1 MKLITMT
8 QQEINNTSM
17 LKVGTILRGT
27 YRIDSYLSSGGFGNT
42 YVATNVEFDER
53 VAIKEF
59 FMKGV
64 TQRDDNQT
72 TVSVSNAEN
81 SNSFLEQKEKFKKEA
96 RRIRQLKNEHIVSV
110 HDLFEENGT
119 AYYVMDY
126 VDGENLAE
134 RLKKTGRPMTESEIR
149 LILPQILDALKA
161 VHAEKMWHLD
171 LKPANIMLEKGGK
184 VKLIDFGA
192 SKQLNAQKGGA
203 TTSTAI
209 SYTNGYAPRE
219 QMEQNYDKFGPWTDI
234 YALGATLYNLLTNK
248 RPPLP
253 SDIDDDESV
262 DKHQSLPFS
271 DSVSAEMKSMVL
283 MMLNTN
289 RLQRPQSVDAIICAE
304 KTRRVTPQQQAT
316 YQRSASYEDEE
327 TLIATPKPKKEEKKV
342 ESKVKV
348 ESQTTTQTSYTYT
361 SQESNDNNGSG
372 KGIKNEVQQENNK
385 IWKWIIPV
393 VFIIGIIVWGVNR
406 SNTMSEEVSGNVA
419 TDVITTDT
427 IAIFGPKYK
436 TVSKEGW
443 LSIKSILLT
452 QEDTRIDFEYVNRY
466 EQGGWCSIDENTY
479 ISDGVN
485 QYKMKSAIN
494 IDIAPKQTAF
504 SQQWQIL
511 NFTLVFPPLRKDIKT
526 IDFIEGTDGSTWN
539 LKDICIDA
547 KYYEHRD
554 KIITSMLNK
563 SFDQDAISGTF
574 TMGNAGWVDTDPPSK
589 VTLSDFL
596 ISRYEVTQE
605 QWECI
610 MGSNPSYDK
619 GNNKPV
625 TNVSWNDCQTYI
637 QELVRIT
644 GIPFQLPTEAQWEFA
659 ARGGKKSKGYK
670 YAGSNS
676 LDDVAWYL
684 GNSSNTIH
692 EVGLKKPNE
701 LGLYDMSGNVWEWCL
716 DYDGKYNA
724 KSKKDPSGPD
734 SGKDRIVRGGSHY
747 ENATVGNEGF
757 SNFWVFARGRF
768 KDTDM
773 YSNLGFRLVIN
784 LPNQQ

>member
-1 MKLITMT
+1 MI
-8 QQEINNTSM
+8 QQNINSTSM

-42 YVATNVEFDER
+42 YVATNIEFEER

-134 RLKKTGRPMTESEIR
+134 RMKRTGKPMSEQEVR
-149 LILPQILDALKA
+149 AILPQILDALKS
-161 VHAEKMWHLD
+161 VHDEGMWHLD
-171 LKPANIMLEKGGK
+171 LKPANIMLDKAGN

-192 SKQLNAQKGGA
+192 SKQLNVQKGGA

-209 SYTNGYAPRE
+209 TYTNGYAPRE

-253 SDIDDDESV
+253 SDIDDDETE
-262 DKHQSLPFS
+262 DKHVVFPFV
-271 DSVSAEMKSMVL
+271 DSISNEIRQLIIQMTK
-283 MMLNTN
+283 TN
-289 RLQRPQSVDAIICAE
+289 RLRRTQNVDEVIRLLGERVPYTDSIHANSENVSNEAE
-304 KTRRVTPQQQAT
+304 INT
-316 YQRSASYEDEE
+316 EE
-327 TLIATPKPKKEEKKV
+327 TILDNRPSLKTDEIVRQTKKEEEPTVDKTV
-342 ESKVKV
+342 EKDAPA
-348 ESQTTTQTSYTYT
+348 
-361 SQESNDNNGSG
+361 SNGNA
-372 KGIKNEVQQENNK
+372 ENK
-385 IWKWIIPV
+385 SWKWLIVLALLV
-393 VFIIGIIVWGVNR
+393 VGCLIFLLTRNIETNTANTVVAEDLVN
-406 SNTMSEEVSGNVA
+406 
-419 TDVITTDT
+419 DT
-427 IAIFGPKYK
+427 IAISGPKYK
-436 TVSKEGW
+436 VVSKDGW
-443 LSIKSILLT
+443 LSIKSIILT
-452 QEDTRIDFEYVNRY
+452 REETRIDFEYVNRY

-485 QYKMKSAIN
+485 QYKMKNAIN
-494 IDIAPKQTAF
+494 IDIAPKQTIF

-511 NFTLVFPPLRKDIKT
+511 NFTLVFPPLRKDVKA

-605 QWECI
+605 QWECV
-610 MGSNPSYDK
+610 MGSNPSFDK

-670 YAGSNS
+670 YAGSNN
-676 LDDVAWYL
+676 LDDVAWYS

-692 EVGLKKPNE
+692 EVGQKKPNE

-716 DYDGKYNA
+716 DYHGKYNA
-724 KSKKDPSGPD
+724 KSKKDPSGPE
-734 SGKDRIVRGGSHY
+734 SGKDRIARGGAY
-747 ENATVGNEGF
+747 CENATVGNEGF
-757 SNFWVFARGRF
+757 SNFWVFSRGAF
-768 KDTDM
+768 DPTPG
-773 YSNLGFRLVIN
+773 SNIGLRLVIN
-784 LPNQQ
+784 IPTQ

>member
-1 MKLITMT
+1 
-8 QQEINNTSM
+8 M

-42 YVATNVEFDER
+42 YVATNIEFEER

-134 RLKKTGRPMTESEIR
+134 RMKRTGKPMSEQEVR
-149 LILPQILDALKA
+149 AILPQILDALKS
-161 VHAEKMWHLD
+161 VHDEGMWHLD
-171 LKPANIMLEKGGK
+171 LKPANIMLDKAGN

-192 SKQLNAQKGGA
+192 SKQLNVQKGGA

-209 SYTNGYAPRE
+209 TYTNGYAPRE

-253 SDIDDDESV
+253 SDIDDDETE
-262 DKHQSLPFS
+262 DKHVVFPFV
-271 DSVSAEMKSMVL
+271 DSISNEIRQLIIQMTK
-283 MMLNTN
+283 TN
-289 RLQRPQSVDAIICAE
+289 RLRRTQNVDEVIRLLGERVPYTDSIHANSENVSNEAE
-304 KTRRVTPQQQAT
+304 INT
-316 YQRSASYEDEE
+316 EE
-327 TLIATPKPKKEEKKV
+327 TILDNRPSLKTDEIVRQTKKEEEPTVDKTV
-342 ESKVKV
+342 EKDAPA
-348 ESQTTTQTSYTYT
+348 
-361 SQESNDNNGSG
+361 SNGNA
-372 KGIKNEVQQENNK
+372 ENK
-385 IWKWIIPV
+385 SWKWLIVLALLV
-393 VFIIGIIVWGVNR
+393 VGCLIFLLTRNIETNTANTVVAEDLVN
-406 SNTMSEEVSGNVA
+406 
-419 TDVITTDT
+419 DT
-427 IAIFGPKYK
+427 IAISGPKYK
-436 TVSKEGW
+436 VVSKDGW
-443 LSIKSILLT
+443 LSIKSIILT
-452 QEDTRIDFEYVNRY
+452 REETRIDFEYVNRY

-485 QYKMKSAIN
+485 QYKMKNAIN
-494 IDIAPKQTAF
+494 IDIAPKQTIF

-511 NFTLVFPPLRKDIKT
+511 NFTLVFPPLRKDVKA

-605 QWECI
+605 QWECV
-610 MGSNPSYDK
+610 MGSNPSFDK

-670 YAGSNS
+670 YAGSNN
-676 LDDVAWYL
+676 LDDVAWYS

-692 EVGLKKPNE
+692 EVGQKKPNE

-716 DYDGKYNA
+716 DYHGKYNA
-724 KSKKDPSGPD
+724 KSKKDPSGPE
-734 SGKDRIVRGGSHY
+734 SGKDRIARGGAY
-747 ENATVGNEGF
+747 CENATVGNEGF
-757 SNFWVFARGRF
+757 SNFWVFSRGAF
-768 KDTDM
+768 DPTPG
-773 YSNLGFRLVIN
+773 SNIGLRLVIN
-784 LPNQQ
+784 IPTQ